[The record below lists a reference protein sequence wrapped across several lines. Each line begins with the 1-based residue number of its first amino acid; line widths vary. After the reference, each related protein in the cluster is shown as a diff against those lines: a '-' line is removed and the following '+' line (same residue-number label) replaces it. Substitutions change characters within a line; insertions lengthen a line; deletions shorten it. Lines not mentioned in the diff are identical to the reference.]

1 MSQLDTPAA
10 WRKAHRRRLSLVGL
24 GQLELLLLL
33 VLDTVGVRDE
43 TRTVAGDVRPDV
55 GWATRDDGRPL
66 SRREL
71 AALCR
76 LAPGAAGLA
85 ELAAAVDGLVELGHV
100 VVADDGA
107 VGVSAWAELQE
118 SPDALRKRDK
128 RRTPPGHSAECPPQK
143 TEDRRQNSIAVSTR
157 EAGTPPASGRTLGQR
172 LRLARESAVT
182 PLSLRQASARAGL
195 DVEDL
200 RRFEDDTSTP
210 TRTELRAM
218 AKVYGDPAV
227 ADLELPEQD
236 EGLAGAVAREHH
248 DLKLELGLASPD
260 DPLPVVDAALVRT
273 VNAPRETE
281 GKALA
286 DTWRT
291 VLRRGAER
299 VRRDGGRGRAAEFYR
314 LDILAKP
321 GERKRLLDTPD
332 LDRRLDEQPRRP
344 QKQTGPRNNELAPRV
359 RRFGEDEET

>member
-1 MSQLDTPAA
+1 MSQLDTPSA

-128 RRTPPGHSAECPPQK
+128 RRTEPGQDADTARTFRGMSAP
-143 TEDRRQNSIAVSTR
+143 EDRRQKT
-157 EAGTPPASGRTLGQR
+157 
-172 LRLARESAVT
+172 
-182 PLSLRQASARAGL
+182 
-195 DVEDL
+195 
-200 RRFEDDTSTP
+200 
-210 TRTELRAM
+210 
-218 AKVYGDPAV
+218 
-227 ADLELPEQD
+227 
-236 EGLAGAVAREHH
+236 
-248 DLKLELGLASPD
+248 
-260 DPLPVVDAALVRT
+260 
-273 VNAPRETE
+273 
-281 GKALA
+281 
-286 DTWRT
+286 
-291 VLRRGAER
+291 
-299 VRRDGGRGRAAEFYR
+299 EFYR
-314 LDILAKP
+314 RLHARGGHSASQRADARPASAP
-321 GERKRLLDTPD
+321 GEGVCRDAAVAAAGIGPC
-332 LDRRLDEQPRRP
+332 RP
-344 QKQTGPRNNELAPRV
+344 GR
-359 RRFGEDEET
+359 